1 MSTHASQSQASL
13 LKNVLI
19 ITPLS
24 LVGRMGTFLI
34 YVVLANWFGAPA
46 EMDFIYY
53 YWGIAVFLI
62 ELLSAASAYSVL
74 VPMLAEARAK
84 SETEARR
91 CVQSIFSRYI
101 VFMPGLCC
109 VLVFVSWVVSQPFLP
124 STGLSPA
131 TTIGLVCGF
140 LCFTIIAAARWML
153 KAILDTYQAFHLPA
167 IAQGLRAILVIGVI
181 YLCQPFLTWFSI
193 PLALIIGELFQLI
206 VLFWRCCAVLNLSAL
221 HLKPSWQTTPYTT
234 QFLRQCLLM
243 MGAAISDGLN
253 PVVDR
258 GMASSLGASSV
269 SKLDYALRLCAI
281 PETLTGVTL
290 PVLLSHWAK
299 ISSID
304 SQSEKRLKTDRESE
318 GLCNVIHCPASP
330 HVVLGCHTRI
340 RSGATDLGYSQTKSG
355 VSAPPTGTQL
365 QRSVWQSV
373 VVLLILMVPFLMCLY
388 LFRVDIVKL
397 LYGHGELSE
406 AGQFHIA
413 SLLGIY
419 LLGML
424 PRLISRLLIRAHL
437 ARQAHRTVVTAT
449 LIRLI
454 LNPFL
459 NWFFMQQWGLEG
471 IAWSTAL
478 LSYPILVYIA
488 FMFWRRT

>member
-62 ELLSAASAYSVL
+62 DLLSAASAYSVL

-258 GMASSLGASSV
+258 GMASALGTSSV

-290 PVLLSHWAK
+290 PVLLSHWAQ
-299 ISSID
+299 ISSPD
-304 SQSEKRLKTDRESE
+304 PQVAKGLKIGRESE
-318 GLCNVIHCPASP
+318 F
-330 HVVLGCHTRI
+330 
-340 RSGATDLGYSQTKSG
+340 
-355 VSAPPTGTQL
+355 PPTGTQL

-388 LFRVDIVKL
+388 LFRVDIVML

-488 FMFWRRT
+488 FMFWRRK

>member
-1 MSTHASQSQASL
+1 MSTYVPQSQTSL

-24 LVGRMGTFLI
+24 LIGRAGTFLI
-34 YVVLANWFGAPA
+34 YIVLANWFGDPA

-53 YWGIAVFLI
+53 YWGIAIFLI

-74 VPMLAEARAK
+74 VPMLAEACVK
-84 SETEARR
+84 GETEAQR
-91 CVQSIFSRYI
+91 CVQSILSRYI
-101 VFMPGLCC
+101 IFMPGLCC
-109 VLVFVSWVVSQPFLP
+109 ILVAISWAISQLFFPNA
-124 STGLSPA
+124 GLAPI
-131 TTIGLVCGF
+131 TIISIVCGF
-140 LCFTIIAAARWML
+140 LCFAIIAAVRWML
-153 KAILDTYQAFHLPA
+153 KAILDTYEVFHLPV
-167 IAQGLRAILVIGVI
+167 IVQGLRAVLVIGII
-181 YLCQPFLTWFSI
+181 YLCKPYLIWFSI
-193 PLALIIGELFQLI
+193 PLALIIGELFQVV
-206 VLFWRCCAVLNLSAL
+206 VLFRRCCAVLNLPAR
-221 HLKPSWQTTPYTT
+221 HLRFNWQPTSYTT

-243 MGAAISDGLN
+243 MGAALSDGLN

-258 GMASSLGASSV
+258 GMASTLGASSI

-299 ISSID
+299 ISSSE
-304 SQSEKRLKTDRESE
+304 SQSE
-318 GLCNVIHCPASP
+318 N
-330 HVVLGCHTRI
+330 
-340 RSGATDLGYSQTKSG
+340 
-355 VSAPPTGTQL
+355 GTQL
-365 QRSVWQSV
+365 QRSVWQSIIA
-373 VVLLILMVPFLMCLY
+373 LLVLMVPFLTGFY
-388 LFRVDIVKL
+388 LFRTDIVTL

-437 ARQAHRTVVTAT
+437 ARQAHGTVVTAT

-459 NWFFMQQWGLEG
+459 NWIFMQYWGLEG
-471 IAWSTAL
+471 VAWSTAL
-478 LSYPILVYIA
+478 LSYPILAYIA
-488 FMFWRRT
+488 IAFWRRK

>member
-1 MSTHASQSQASL
+1 MKTGPKNGKLNNPADSQASL
-13 LKNVLI
+13 LKNVII

-24 LVGRMGTFLI
+24 LIGRAGTLLI
-34 YVVLANWFGAPA
+34 YIVLANWFGDPA

-62 ELLSAASAYSVL
+62 DLLSAASAYSVL
-74 VPMLAEARAK
+74 VPLLAEARAK
-84 SETEARR
+84 GETEAQR
-91 CVQSIFSRYI
+91 CVQSIFSQYI
-101 VFMPGLCC
+101 ILMPGLCC
-109 VLVFVSWVVSQPFLP
+109 LLVLLSWAISQLFLP
-124 STGLSPA
+124 SAGLSSS
-131 TTIGLVCGF
+131 TTIGIVCGF
-140 LCFTIIAAARWML
+140 LCFAIIAAVRWML
-153 KAILDTYQAFHLPA
+153 KAILDTYQAFHLPV
-167 IAQGLRAILVIGVI
+167 IVQGLRAILVIGVI
-181 YLCQPFLTWFSI
+181 YLCKPFLMWFSI
-193 PLALIIGELFQLI
+193 PLALIIGELFQLLL
-206 VLFWRCCAVLNLSAL
+206 LFRRCCTVLNLSVL
-221 HLKPSWQTTPYTT
+221 HFKLNWQTTPYTT

-258 GMASSLGASSV
+258 GMASALGTSSV

-299 ISSID
+299 ISSPD
-304 SQSEKRLKTDRESE
+304 FQAAKGLKIGRESE
-318 GLCNVIHCPASP
+318 F
-330 HVVLGCHTRI
+330 
-340 RSGATDLGYSQTKSG
+340 
-355 VSAPPTGTQL
+355 PPTGTQL
-365 QRSVWQSV
+365 QRSVWQSII
-373 VVLLILMVPFLMCLY
+373 VLLILMVPFLIGFY
-388 LFRVDIVKL
+388 LFRVDIVTL

-406 AGQFHIA
+406 AGQSHIA

-437 ARQAHRTVVTAT
+437 ARQAHPTIVTAT

-459 NWFFMQQWGLEG
+459 NWFFMRYWGLEG

-488 FMFWRRT
+488 FMFWRRK

>member
-299 ISSID
+299 ISSAD
-304 SQSEKRLKTDRESE
+304 SQAGKGLASEFR
-318 GLCNVIHCPASP
+318 
-330 HVVLGCHTRI
+330 
-340 RSGATDLGYSQTKSG
+340 
-355 VSAPPTGTQL
+355 PTGTQL

-373 VVLLILMVPFLMCLY
+373 VALLILMLPFLMCLY

-488 FMFWRRT
+488 FMFWRRK

>member
-1 MSTHASQSQASL
+1 MSTHVSESQASL

-46 EMDFIYY
+46 EMDFIYS

-206 VLFWRCCAVLNLSAL
+206 VLFWRCCVVLNVSTL
-221 HLKPSWQTTPYTT
+221 HLKPSWQTTAYTT
-234 QFLRQCLLM
+234 QFLRQCLMM

-258 GMASSLGASSV
+258 GMASSLGTSSV

-290 PVLLSHWAK
+290 PVLLSHWAR
-299 ISSID
+299 ISSTD
-304 SQSEKRLKTDRESE
+304 PQFGKRLKT
-318 GLCNVIHCPASP
+318 
-330 HVVLGCHTRI
+330 
-340 RSGATDLGYSQTKSG
+340 G
-355 VSAPPTGTQL
+355 VSSSPTGTQL

-373 VVLLILMVPFLMCLY
+373 VVLLILMVPFLIGFY
-388 LFRVDIVKL
+388 LFRVDIVRL

-413 SLLGIY
+413 ALLGIY

-437 ARQAHRTVVTAT
+437 ARQAHRTVFTAT

-459 NWFFMQQWGLEG
+459 NWFFMQYWGLEG

-488 FMFWRRT
+488 FMFWRRR

>member
-1 MSTHASQSQASL
+1 MPITLFTSRTPFLNRVMPTHASQSQASL
-13 LKNVLI
+13 LKNILI

-24 LVGRMGTFLI
+24 LIGRAGTLLI
-34 YVVLANWFGAPA
+34 YVVLANWFGDPA

-74 VPMLAEARAK
+74 VPLLAEARAK
-84 SETEARR
+84 GETEAQR
-91 CVQSIFSRYI
+91 CVQSVFSRYI
-101 VFMPGLCC
+101 ILMPGLCSI
-109 VLVFVSWVVSQPFLP
+109 LIAFSWAISQSFLP
-124 STGLSPA
+124 NAGLAPV
-131 TTIGLVCGF
+131 TTIGIVCGF
-140 LCFTIIAAARWML
+140 LCFAIIAAVRWML
-153 KAILDTYQAFHLPA
+153 KAILDTYQAFHLPV
-167 IAQGLRAILVIGVI
+167 IAQGLRAVLVIGTI
-181 YLCQPFLTWFSI
+181 YLCMPYLTWFSI
-193 PLALIIGELFQLI
+193 PLALIIGELFQVV
-206 VLFWRCCAVLNLSAL
+206 VLFRRCCAVLNLPVR
-221 HLKPSWQTTPYTT
+221 HLKLSWKETIYTT
-234 QFLRQCLLM
+234 QFLRQSLLM
-243 MGAAISDGLN
+243 IGAAISDGLN

-258 GMASSLGASSV
+258 GMASTLGVSSV

-290 PVLLSHWAK
+290 PILLSHWAK
-299 ISSID
+299 ISS
-304 SQSEKRLKTDRESE
+304 SQSRK
-318 GLCNVIHCPASP
+318 
-330 HVVLGCHTRI
+330 
-340 RSGATDLGYSQTKSG
+340 DLT
-355 VSAPPTGTQL
+355 ANGTQL

-373 VVLLILMVPFLMCLY
+373 VALLILMVPFLIGFY
-388 LFRVDIVKL
+388 LFRTHIVAL

-406 AGQFHIA
+406 VGQSHIA

-449 LIRLI
+449 LIRLT

-459 NWFFMQQWGLEG
+459 NWFFMQYWGLDG

-488 FMFWRRT
+488 FAFWRRR

>member
-1 MSTHASQSQASL
+1 MPTRASQPQTSV
-13 LKNVLI
+13 LKNILI
-19 ITPLS
+19 VTPLS
-24 LVGRMGTFLI
+24 LIGRAGTFLI
-34 YVVLANWFGAPA
+34 YVVLANWFGDPA

-74 VPMLAEARAK
+74 VPLLAQARTKGEAEAQ
-84 SETEARR
+84 R

-101 VFMPGLCC
+101 ILMPGLCSI
-109 VLVFVSWVVSQPFLP
+109 LVAISWAISQRFLP
-124 STGLSPA
+124 NAGLTPVA
-131 TTIGLVCGF
+131 TIGIVCGF
-140 LCFTIIAAARWML
+140 LCFAIIAAVRWML
-153 KAILDTYQAFHLPA
+153 KAILDTYQAFHLPV
-167 IAQGLRAILVIGVI
+167 IVQGLRAVLVIGTI
-181 YLCQPFLTWFSI
+181 YLCKSYLTWFSI
-193 PLALIIGELFQLI
+193 PLALIIGELFQVV
-206 VLFWRCCAVLNLSAL
+206 VLFRRCAAVLNLSFRR
-221 HLKPSWQTTPYTT
+221 LKLGGQATPYTT
-234 QFLRQCLLM
+234 QFLKQCLLM

-258 GMASSLGASSV
+258 GMASTLGASSV

-290 PVLLSHWAK
+290 PVLLSHWAG
-299 ISSID
+299 ISSTD
-304 SQSEKRLKTDRESE
+304 SQARKGLKTGRESE
-318 GLCNVIHCPASP
+318 F
-330 HVVLGCHTRI
+330 
-340 RSGATDLGYSQTKSG
+340 
-355 VSAPPTGTQL
+355 PPTGTQL

-373 VVLLILMVPFLMCLY
+373 VALLILMVPFLMCFY
-388 LFRVDIVKL
+388 LFRTDIVAL
-397 LYGHGELSE
+397 LYGHGKLSE
-406 AGQFHIA
+406 AGQSHIA

-459 NWFFMQQWGLEG
+459 NWFFMQYWGLDG

-478 LSYPILVYIA
+478 LSYPIFVYIA
-488 FMFWRRT
+488 FMFWWRR

>member
-1 MSTHASQSQASL
+1 MPNNAFRTETSI
-13 LKNVLI
+13 LKNVLVV
-19 ITPLS
+19 TPLS

-84 SETEARR
+84 GETEARR

-109 VLVFVSWVVSQPFLP
+109 VLVFVSWVVSHPFLP
-124 STGLSPA
+124 STGLSLA

-153 KAILDTYQAFHLPA
+153 KAILDTYQAFHLPV
-167 IAQGLRAILVIGVI
+167 IVQGLRALLVIGAI

-206 VLFWRCCAVLNLSAL
+206 VLFWRCCVVLNVSAL

-258 GMASSLGASSV
+258 GMASSLGTSSV

-299 ISSID
+299 ISSTD
-304 SQSEKRLKTDRESE
+304 PQFGKRLKT
-318 GLCNVIHCPASP
+318 
-330 HVVLGCHTRI
+330 
-340 RSGATDLGYSQTKSG
+340 G
-355 VSAPPTGTQL
+355 VSSSPTGTQL

-373 VVLLILMVPFLMCLY
+373 VVLLILMVPFLIGFY
-388 LFRVDIVKL
+388 LFRVDIVRL

-413 SLLGIY
+413 ALLGIY

-437 ARQAHRTVVTAT
+437 ARQAHRTVFTAT

-459 NWFFMQQWGLEG
+459 NWFFMQHWGLEG

-488 FMFWRRT
+488 FMFWRRR

>member
-1 MSTHASQSQASL
+1 MSTHAPESQASL

-24 LVGRMGTFLI
+24 LIGRAGTLLI
-34 YVVLANWFGAPA
+34 YVVLANWFGDPA

-74 VPMLAEARAK
+74 VPMLADARAK
-84 SETEARR
+84 GETEAQR

-101 VFMPGLCC
+101 VLMPGLCC
-109 VLVFVSWVVSQPFLP
+109 LLVFLTWVVSQSFLP
-124 STGLSPA
+124 STGLSLS
-131 TTIGLVCGF
+131 TTIGIVCGF
-140 LCFTIIAAARWML
+140 LCFAIIAAVRWML
-153 KAILDTYQAFHLPA
+153 KAILDTYQAFHLPV
-167 IAQGLRAILVIGVI
+167 IVQGLRAILVICVI
-181 YLCQPFLTWFSI
+181 YLCKPFLTWFSI
-193 PLALIIGELFQLI
+193 PLALIIGELFQLLL
-206 VLFWRCCAVLNLSAL
+206 LFRRCCTVLNLSPL
-221 HLKPSWQTTPYTT
+221 HLRLSWQTTSYTT

-258 GMASSLGASSV
+258 GMASTLGASSV

-290 PVLLSHWAK
+290 PVLLSHWSK
-299 ISSID
+299 ISSPD
-304 SQSEKRLKTDRESE
+304 SQPEKD
-318 GLCNVIHCPASP
+318 
-330 HVVLGCHTRI
+330 
-340 RSGATDLGYSQTKSG
+340 
-355 VSAPPTGTQL
+355 PTTGRQL
-365 QRSVWQSV
+365 QRSVGQSV
-373 VVLLILMVPFLMCLY
+373 VVLLILMVPFLMGFY
-388 LFRVDIVKL
+388 LFRADIVTL

-406 AGQFHIA
+406 VGQAHIA

-437 ARQAHRTVVTAT
+437 ARRAHRTVVTAT

-459 NWFFMQQWGLEG
+459 NWVFMQYWGLEG

-478 LSYPILVYIA
+478 LSYPILVYIS
-488 FMFWRRT
+488 FTFWRQK

>member
-1 MSTHASQSQASL
+1 MSTHAPHSQASL

-24 LVGRMGTFLI
+24 LVGRAGTLLI
-34 YVVLANWFGAPA
+34 YVVLANWFGDPA

-62 ELLSAASAYSVL
+62 DLLSAASAYSVL
-74 VPMLAEARAK
+74 VPLLAEARAK
-84 SETEARR
+84 GETEAQR
-91 CVQSIFSRYI
+91 CVQSIFSQYI
-101 VFMPGLCC
+101 ILMPVLCC
-109 VLVFVSWVVSQPFLP
+109 LLVFVSWAVSQLFLP
-124 STGLSPA
+124 SAGLLPS
-131 TTIGLVCGF
+131 TTIGIVCGF
-140 LCFTIIAAARWML
+140 LCFAIIAAFRWML
-153 KAILDTYQAFHLPA
+153 KAILDTYQAFHLPV
-167 IAQGLRAILVIGVI
+167 IVQGLRAILVIGVI

-206 VLFWRCCAVLNLSAL
+206 VLFRRCCTVLNLPVL
-221 HLKPSWQTTPYTT
+221 RLKLSWQTTPYTT

-258 GMASSLGASSV
+258 GMASALGTSSV

-299 ISSID
+299 ISSPD
-304 SQSEKRLKTDRESE
+304 PQSGKRLKTGRESE
-318 GLCNVIHCPASP
+318 FPP
-330 HVVLGCHTRI
+330 TRTQLQ
-340 RSGATDLGYSQTKSG
+340 RSRESEF
-355 VSAPPTGTQL
+355 PPTGTQL

-373 VVLLILMVPFLMCLY
+373 IVLLILMVPFLIGFY
-388 LFRVDIVKL
+388 LFRVDIVTL
-397 LYGHGELSE
+397 LYGHGELSD
-406 AGQFHIA
+406 AGQSHIA

-437 ARQAHRTVVTAT
+437 ARQAHPTVVTAT

-459 NWFFMQQWGLEG
+459 NWFFMQYWGLEG

-478 LSYPILVYIA
+478 LSYPILAYIA
-488 FMFWRRT
+488 FMFWRQR

>member
-1 MSTHASQSQASL
+1 MSTHAPQSQASL
-13 LKNVLI
+13 LKNILI

-24 LVGRMGTFLI
+24 LIGRAGTLLI
-34 YVVLANWFGAPA
+34 YVVLANWFGDPA

-84 SETEARR
+84 GETEAQR
-91 CVQSIFSRYI
+91 CVQSIFSQYI
-101 VFMPGLCC
+101 ISMPGLCC
-109 VLVFVSWVVSQPFLP
+109 LLVSLSWIVSQLFLSNAGLP
-124 STGLSPA
+124 SS
-131 TTIGLVCGF
+131 TTIGIVCGF
-140 LCFTIIAAARWML
+140 LCFTIIAAIRWML
-153 KAILDTYQAFHLPA
+153 KAILDTYQAFHLPV

-181 YLCQPFLTWFSI
+181 YLCKPFLTWFSI
-193 PLALIIGELFQLI
+193 PLALIIGELFQLLL
-206 VLFWRCCAVLNLSAL
+206 LFRRCCTVLNLSAL
-221 HLKPSWQTTPYTT
+221 HLKLSWQTTPYTT

-258 GMASSLGASSV
+258 GMASTLGTSSV

-290 PVLLSHWAK
+290 PILLSHWAK
-299 ISSID
+299 ISSPD
-304 SQSEKRLKTDRESE
+304 SQSGKGLKTGWESE
-318 GLCNVIHCPASP
+318 F
-330 HVVLGCHTRI
+330 
-340 RSGATDLGYSQTKSG
+340 
-355 VSAPPTGTQL
+355 PPTETQL
-365 QRSVWQSV
+365 QRSVLQSV
-373 VVLLILMVPFLMCLY
+373 VVLLILMVPFLIGFY
-388 LFRVDIVKL
+388 LFRVDIVTL

-406 AGQFHIA
+406 VGQAHIA

-459 NWFFMQQWGLEG
+459 NWIFMQYWGLEG

-488 FMFWRRT
+488 LAFWRQR

>member
-299 ISSID
+299 ISSAD
-304 SQSEKRLKTDRESE
+304 SQVGKGLASEFR
-318 GLCNVIHCPASP
+318 
-330 HVVLGCHTRI
+330 
-340 RSGATDLGYSQTKSG
+340 
-355 VSAPPTGTQL
+355 PTGTQL

-373 VVLLILMVPFLMCLY
+373 VALLILMLPFLMCLY
-388 LFRVDIVKL
+388 LFRVDIVTL

-406 AGQFHIA
+406 AGQSHIA

-437 ARQAHRTVVTAT
+437 VRQAHRTVVTAT

-488 FMFWRRT
+488 FMFWRRK